1 MSNEPDLL
9 ARADLLIRPD
19 VSPTVCE
26 TTEPRRL
33 SRRRSFVAASEAPR
47 QQQQGELSLDQD
59 DDLPVLTDV
68 VTPPTPMTTDE
79 TADLGGELRDT
90 LANDLADC
98 VRRRLVDELPAQV
111 DDFFRRASDELR
123 ACIAT
128 TLTDTIGDFLA
139 QRGQLR
145 LPLTLTASD
154 NPVSSRETTT
164 SEIGDDSAACGPSH

>member
-1 MSNEPDLL
+1 
-9 ARADLLIRPD
+9 
-19 VSPTVCE
+19 
-26 TTEPRRL
+26 
-33 SRRRSFVAASEAPR
+33 
-47 QQQQGELSLDQD
+47 
-59 DDLPVLTDV
+59 
-68 VTPPTPMTTDE
+68 MTTDE